1 MSETVELLR
10 TSKIHYESTTSYKLI
25 YVFRVNDDAHEGLL
39 KIGDASV
46 DTNLPYQQLTPNCN
60 VLNQAAK
67 ARINQ
72 YSVTLGINYQLLYTE
87 IAVREKTVT
96 NDRPVLDIFRD
107 YNVHDVLI
115 RSGVE
120 KVHPNGTNAN
130 EWFRIDL
137 ETVKNAIKAVKE
149 GRKSLYG
156 REITDANQVEIILR
170 EEQEDAIHK
179 TIEVFKHSDQMLWNA
194 KMRYGKTVTA
204 LSLVKREISKYKKT
218 LIITHRPVVK
228 SGWSDDFKLIFKNGE
243 CDFAYKET
251 ETEEEIPEEIE
262 KIDYANELQLKELE
276 RSGKPFIYFASIQD
290 LRGSRRV
297 GGKFNKNNAVFNME
311 WDLIINDEAHEG
323 TQTELGQNVAAAI
336 KKKHTK
342 LLSLSGTPFNIMYQF
357 DEDSVY
363 TWDYVMEQARK
374 NEWDKTHPG
383 DPNPYAS
390 LPQMH
395 IFTYDLGDIIR
406 GYSPELEEK
415 AFNFSEFFRVWTG
428 DPQRDGKEIAPDSVG
443 EFVHK
448 GDIEKFLRLI
458 STESEDSAYPFS
470 TQEYRDMFRHTLWM
484 IPGVKEAKAL
494 SKLLHEHPIFGHG
507 NFGIANVAGEGDDY
521 EETHALD
528 ALDLVKQTIRDNDYS
543 ITLSCGKLT
552 TGVTIKEWTA
562 CFMLS
567 GSYMTGAAN
576 YLQTIFR
583 VQSPGSVNG
592 KAKEHCYVFDFAPD
606 RTLRVV
612 AEAAKVSRKGG
623 TGGTSG
629 EEERRR
635 IMAQFLNFCPV
646 IAISGTTMRSYSV
659 DNMMQQLKRISAEKV
674 IMSGFEDSSLYN
686 DRMLALDDMDI
697 KDFEDLKKII
707 GSTKANKTPG
717 ELPVN
722 EQGFTEEE
730 YEQIK
735 QLKKKKKAELKEE
748 DRLKLEELKKQREE
762 KNKGIAILRGVSVRM
777 PLLIFGADVPIT
789 EDITIERFIELVDDE
804 SWNEF
809 MPKGVDKELFS
820 KFIKYYDKDVFVAA
834 AKGIR
839 LKAKHADGLLPTE
852 RVQQIALIHS
862 RFKNPDKETVLTP
875 WRVVNMH
882 MSDCLGGYCF
892 YDETFAEDR
901 KLEIPRFVDQG
912 KVTIDTLA
920 NSESKILEINSKT
933 GLYPLYVAYSIYR
946 AKCAAFEREH
956 VGELTEKKQKELWAS
971 TIRDNLFVICKTPM
985 AKAITK
991 RTLVGYADIKV
1002 NAHYFDDLINQF
1014 KNKQEQLIKKVSN
1027 ESFWNKGNMTMKFNA
1042 IVGNPPYHAF
1052 AGGGSERTTAA
1063 TLAPPIYHKFVEI
1076 GKMLKPEYL
1085 SMIIEARWYNGGI
1098 GLDDFRN
1105 DMLNDPRMAKL
1116 VDYGDSQDCFPT
1128 VAIAGGICYF
1138 LWDKSHTGKCEVVN
1152 ATSVKKESMKRDLN
1166 QFGSFFVRSN
1176 VSIPIIEKV
1185 MAKATHFMMDEV
1197 SALDTF
1203 GIPSKEK
1210 GHTRY
1215 HAGDLQLL
1223 HSVGSNSQA
1232 VDFISPSVVKKNHD
1246 LVDKYKVKISIMVP
1260 QNGEVGINPE
1270 KGYRSISSPQVLG
1283 PGIVDSQSY
1292 LNIGFFDTELEANN
1306 YCLYM
1311 QCKFPRYMMRVTYSS
1326 VHIKKDN
1333 FIFVPKLDFTKT
1345 WTDKMLYEYF
1355 ELNDE
1360 EMALIEKT
1368 MRPMTEVMPLEQK
1381 VIEQDAED

>member
-1 MSETVELLR
+1 MTQLSMFHSIR
-10 TSKIHYESTTSYKLI
+10 YESTTSYKLI
-25 YVFRVNDDAHEGLL
+25 YVFRVNDKAHEGLL
-39 KIGDASV
+39 KIGDASI
-46 DTNLPYQQLTPNCN
+46 DTDLPYQQLVPNCN
-60 VLNQAAK
+60 TLNQAAK

-72 YSVTLGINYQLLYTE
+72 YSVTLGIKYQLLHTE
-87 IAVREKTVT
+87 IAIREKI
-96 NDRPVLDIFRD
+96 DSDGRKQLDIFRD

-115 RSGVE
+115 RSGIE
-120 KVHPNGTNAN
+120 KVRPNGTNAN

-137 ETVKNAIKAVKE
+137 ETVKNAIAAVKE
-149 GRKSLYG
+149 GRKTLYG
-156 REITDANQVEIILR
+156 REITDSNQIEIILR
-170 EEQEDAIHK
+170 EEQEDAIRK
-179 TIEVFKHSDQMLWNA
+179 TIEIFKHGDQMLWNA

-228 SGWSDDFKLIFKNGE
+228 SGWSDDFRLIFKDGE
-243 CDFAYKET
+243 CNFAYKET
-251 ETEEEIPEEIE
+251 ETEEEIPEEVT
-262 KIDYANELQLKELE
+262 KIDYANELRLKELE
-276 RSGKPFIYFASIQD
+276 SSGKPFIYFASIQD
-290 LRGSRRV
+290 LRGSKRV

-383 DPNPYAS
+383 DPNPYAA

-395 IFTYDLGDIIR
+395 IFTYDLGEIIR

-428 DPQRDGKEIAPDSVG
+428 DPQRDGKEVAPDSVG

-448 GDIEKFLRLI
+448 GDIQKFLRLI
-458 STESEDSAYPFS
+458 STESADSAYPFS
-470 TQEYRDMFRHTLWM
+470 TKEYRDMFRHTLWM
-484 IPGVKEAKAL
+484 VPGVKEAKAL
-494 SKLLHEHPIFGHG
+494 SKLLHEHPIFGNG

-521 EETHALD
+521 EETHAAD
-528 ALDLVKQTIRDNDYS
+528 ALDLVKQTIRNNDYS

-552 TGVTIKEWTA
+552 TGVTIREWTA

-583 VQSPGSVNG
+583 VQSPGSING

-612 AEAAKVSRKGG
+612 AEAAKVSRRGG
-623 TGGTSG
+623 TGGTTG
-629 EEERRR
+629 EEERRK

-646 IAISGTTMRSYSV
+646 IAISGTTMKAYSV
-659 DNMMQQLKRISAEKV
+659 DNMMQQIKRISAEKA

-707 GSTKANKTPG
+707 GSTKANKSTG

-730 YEQIK
+730 YEQI
-735 QLKKKKKAELKEE
+735 QQIKKKKKKELT
-748 DRLKLEELKKQREE
+748 LEEQELLEQRKKQLEE

-777 PLLIFGADVPIT
+777 PLMIFGADVPFD
-789 EDITIERFIELVDDE
+789 EDVTIEKFVDLVDDE
-804 SWNEF
+804 SWTEF
-809 MPKGVDKELFS
+809 MPKGVSKSIFK

-839 LKAKHADGLLPTE
+839 LKAKQADGLLPTD

-892 YDETFAEDR
+892 YDDTFTEDK
-901 KLEIPRFVDQG
+901 KLDIPRFVDQG
-912 KVTIDTLA
+912 IVSNDTLA
-920 NSESKILEINSKT
+920 NPDATILEINSKT

-946 AKCAAFEREH
+946 AKCAAFEQDH
-956 VGELTEKKQKELWAS
+956 SGELTDKKQKEIWAS
-971 TIRDNLFVICKTPM
+971 TIIDNLFVICKTPM
-985 AKAITK
+985 AKAITR
-991 RTLVGYADIKV
+991 RTLVGYTGTKI

-1014 KNKQEQLIKKVSN
+1014 KNKPEQFIKKVTKQ
-1027 ESFWNKGNMTMKFNA
+1027 SFWSKGNKTMKFDA
-1042 IVGNPPYHAF
+1042 IVGNPPYQIMDGGNNASAVPVYQEFVEQAINLNPKYVSMIIPSRWF
-1052 AGGGSERTTAA
+1052 AGGR
-1063 TLAPPIYHKFVEI
+1063 
-1076 GKMLKPEYL
+1076 
-1085 SMIIEARWYNGGI
+1085 
-1098 GLDDFRN
+1098 GLDSFRERMMQDTRIKKIRDFSES
-1105 DMLNDPRMAKL
+1105 K
-1116 VDYGDSQDCFPT
+1116 YIFPT
-1128 VAIAGGICYF
+1128 ADISGGICYF
-1138 LWDKSHTGKCEVVN
+1138 LIDKTYEGPCHFGLRTYEEPDKTGKLILRWNKGKGPVEEERITAGHQYINQWKVISSRVFFEHAGQPDKNGQYRVLSILEILKPGEICTETYVIIN
-1152 ATSVKKESMKRDLN
+1152 GFDDELKATNLYKYLKTK
-1166 QFGSFFVRSN
+1166 FVRFL
-1176 VSIPIIEKV
+1176 I
-1185 MAKATHFMMDEV
+1185 
-1197 SALDTF
+1197 
-1203 GIPSKEK
+1203 
-1210 GHTRY
+1210 
-1215 HAGDLQLL
+1215 LQAC
-1223 HSVGSNSQA
+1223 S
-1232 VDFISPSVVKKNHD
+1232 
-1246 LVDKYKVKISIMVP
+1246 SIMVT
-1260 QNGEVGINPE
+1260 
-1270 KGYRSISSPQVLG
+1270 KA
-1283 PGIVDSQSY
+1283 SY
-1292 LNIGFFDTELEANN
+1292 
-1306 YCLYM
+1306 
-1311 QCKFPRYMMRVTYSS
+1311 
-1326 VHIKKDN
+1326 
-1333 FIFVPKLDFTKT
+1333 IFVPVQDFTQEWSDQT
-1345 WTDKMLYEYF
+1345 LYEKYD
-1355 ELNDE
+1355 LNDE
-1360 EMALIEKT
+1360 EISLIEATIK
-1368 MRPMTEVMPLEQK
+1368 PMNS
-1381 VIEQDAED
+1381 ED